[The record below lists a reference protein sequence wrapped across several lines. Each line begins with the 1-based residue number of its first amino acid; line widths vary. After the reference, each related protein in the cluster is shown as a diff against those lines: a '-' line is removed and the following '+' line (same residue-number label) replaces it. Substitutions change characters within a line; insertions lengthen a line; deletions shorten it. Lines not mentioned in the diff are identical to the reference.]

1 MISEPIENFSIFFSS
16 IKLLP
21 QTLFEVPLISVPDFN
36 PEKFD
41 LGFLNGCIP
50 DH

>member
-1 MISEPIENFSIFFSS
+1 MISEHIENFSVYLSS

-21 QTLFEVPLISVPDFN
+21 QTFFEVPSISVPDFN

>member
-1 MISEPIENFSIFFSS
+1 MVTELSENFSIHLFRIKLVPSGFSGMPS
-16 IKLLP
+16 IKTP
-21 QTLFEVPLISVPDFN
+21 IFN

-41 LGFLNGCIP
+41 HVFLNGCIP